1 MNNVC
6 FSEHARNSSSVPI
19 FYSSN
24 YEDTLLMGCGLDSA
38 TVRRDAPS
46 FFDMDSTS
54 LPVLYSPSFSSNIEP
69 SLDRGEQCSDTDHDC
84 FFESGKNFENSV
96 DSCFSLESSQPQ
108 GVYLSSHPPSV
119 ACCLVKHFSQ
129 IFQHGFNVYQPDA
142 CSEENSVAPV
152 GVLDSSVRL
161 PEQIV
166 TNLLRAHHIRQVP
179 ADSHQNSVRSNS
191 ETNKSNQLSG
201 GMRVPLSSTKP
212 THSFERTSQSTSSIK
227 RPTVREL
234 RNCSKPAL
242 TSKRYRLKKMRKL
255 LKYDRC
261 IRAQREQI
269 ALLKQQNG
277 LREIKLMRMQH
288 TLKCLKEFVCTNH
301 LPASP
306 TTNDLI
312 NALIGTS
319 IFDELN
325 ESL

>member
-24 YEDTLLMGCGLDSA
+24 YEDTLLMRCGLDSA

-69 SLDRGEQCSDTDHDC
+69 SVDRGEQCSDTDHDRI
-84 FFESGKNFENSV
+84 FGSGKNFENSV

-108 GVYLSSHPPSV
+108 
-119 ACCLVKHFSQ
+119 
-129 IFQHGFNVYQPDA
+129 
-142 CSEENSVAPV
+142 VAPV

-166 TNLLRAHHIRQVP
+166 TNLSRAHHIRQVP
-179 ADSHQNSVRSNS
+179 VDSHQNSVRSNS
-191 ETNKSNQLSG
+191 ETNKSNQSSG

-227 RPTVREL
+227 RPTLREL
-234 RNCSKPAL
+234 RNCSKPAV
-242 TSKRYRLKKMRKL
+242 TSKRSSQLRNLSSRNHHSSFFSVFPLIQRKYSPKL
-255 LKYDRC
+255 HPTSHFRMTL
-261 IRAQREQI
+261 EQS
-269 ALLKQQNG
+269 G
-277 LREIKLMRMQH
+277 
-288 TLKCLKEFVCTNH
+288 
-301 LPASP
+301 
-306 TTNDLI
+306 
-312 NALIGTS
+312 
-319 IFDELN
+319 ELN
-325 ESL
+325 VSDQLIMKNVSEMDCVKEDADVKSDS